1 MADVSVI
8 VPVYNGEK
16 WLRECLESVEQQTF
30 SGRLQLSMYDD
41 GSMDGTSDLI
51 GTWRQRLEHHGIEV
65 VTGGHTDA
73 QPRGVG
79 YAKNMAVRQSTGD
92 FLCFL
97 DADDVMHC
105 DRIRSQIE
113 AARTHPNA
121 IIGCCF
127 HRTPG
132 DSTLRFTRWANSLSP
147 DQLSI
152 QVFTSHGP
160 TVIMPTWFCSRKVFN
175 KVSGFDEGGKGVPE
189 DLMFF
194 YRHLELDGDVV
205 RVDRDLLTYRYHP
218 QATTFS
224 VHEDTI
230 WNLRVDFLQKQ
241 VLSHWSKFTIWNAG
255 KQGRKLFR
263 SLTPENQKKVCGFC
277 DVDAKKISKGV
288 YIYEE
293 AKERPKPRLPI
304 MHFSTAIP
312 PLIICVKQDLTSG
325 SFEENLASLNLIEGT
340 EYVHFN

>member
-1 MADVSVI
+1 MADVSVV

-16 WLRECLESVEQQTF
+16 WLCECLESVQQQTF
-30 SGRLQLSMYDD
+30 SGHLQLSVYDD
-41 GSMDGTSDLI
+41 GSTDGTSNLI
-51 GTWRQRLEHHGIEV
+51 RKWRQRLEPLGIEV
-65 VTGGHTDA
+65 VTGGHTDT

-79 YAKNMAVRQSTGD
+79 HSKNMAVSQSTGD

-105 DRIRSQIE
+105 DRVSSQME
-113 AARTHPNA
+113 AAKAHPNA
-121 IIGCCF
+121 IIGSCF
-127 HRTPG
+127 HRTPA
-132 DSTLRFTRWANSLSP
+132 DSTRRFTRWANSLSS
-147 DQLSI
+147 DQLPL

-160 TVIMPTWFCSRKVFN
+160 TVIMPTW
-175 KVSGFDEGGKGVPE
+175 GVPE
-189 DLMFF
+189 DLIFF
-194 YRHLELDGDVV
+194 YRHLELGGDVV

-230 WNLRVDFLQKQ
+230 WNLRVEFLQKQ

-293 AKERPKPRLPI
+293 SKERPKPRLPI

-325 SFEENLASLNLIEGT
+325 SFEENLASLKLVEGT
-340 EYVHFN
+340 DYVHFN